1 MPKAVR
7 FLVQLISSS
16 NSTRTDTVTIKLYT
30 YWRSSAAYRVRIA
43 LNLKQL
49 EHELIPINLFKGEQ
63 KENAYRERNPQG
75 LVPFLED
82 GAVAIGQSLAILEY
96 LEETYPEPA
105 LLPAGIPERAAV
117 RSFCNLICCDVHPL
131 NNLRVLK
138 YHGWR
143 LDVQDDERDR
153 WYGHWIHEA
162 FRAIELQL
170 EDRDGPYTFG
180 QSVTLADL
188 CLVPQV
194 YNARRF
200 KVPLDGYPQLVA
212 VVDRCNELPAFQAA
226 VPEKQPDS
234 Q

>member
-1 MPKAVR
+1 MPKGIRFSVR
-7 FLVQLISSS
+7 LTRWSSG
-16 NSTRTDTVTIKLYT
+16 TRAEAMTIKLYT

-49 EHELIPINLFKGEQ
+49 EHELIPVNLVKGEQ
-63 KENAYRERNPQG
+63 KEDAYRTRNPQG
-75 LVPFLED
+75 LIPFLDD
-82 GAVAIGQSLAILEY
+82 GKVAIGQSLAILEY

-105 LLPAGIPERAAV
+105 LLPARNPERAEV

-153 WYGHWIHEA
+153 WYAHWIHEA

-170 EDRDGPYTFG
+170 EDLDGPYTFG

-200 KVPLDGYPQLVA
+200 KVPLDEYPRLVA
-212 VVDRCNELPAFQAA
+212 VVDRCNELPAFQASA
-226 VPEKQPDS
+226 PEKQPDF